1 MKENISLEHA
11 DDLNSGIF
19 RIKANTFKT
28 VASHWKLSLWLTE
41 KNTDLKYECSIEL
54 KVNELNRVNIPLI
67 VHSDVNQIGQI
78 NPNENHSFSCD
89 MDNSV
94 QDGVSKY
101 LKEKGISYA
110 ADFYDQGNGR
120 RPTKA

>member
-19 RIKANTFKT
+19 HIKANTFKT

-54 KVNELNRVNIPLI
+54 KVNELNRINIPLI

-120 RPTKA
+120 RPIKA